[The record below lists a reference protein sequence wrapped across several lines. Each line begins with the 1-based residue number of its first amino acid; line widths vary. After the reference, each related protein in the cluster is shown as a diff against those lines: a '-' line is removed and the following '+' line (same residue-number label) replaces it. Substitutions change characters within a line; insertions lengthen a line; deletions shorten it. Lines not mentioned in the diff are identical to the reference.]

1 MAVSSDHI
9 TGFAVGLG
17 AAALGFYLY
26 KNNQSQVDQFL
37 RKYGIEIPS
46 GGSVDAE
53 NMSLEELVAEK
64 EKLEDLIA
72 EREYAATQEANETPA
87 GEKPKRG
94 PRTKKARTKKA
105 ASES

>member
-26 KNNQSQVDQFL
+26 KNNQSQVDQYL
-37 RKYGIEIPS
+37 RKYGIEVPS

-72 EREYAATQEANETPA
+72 EREYAATQEAKETPV
-87 GEKPKRG
+87 GEKAKRG
-94 PRTKKARTKKA
+94 QRAKKTRAKKGA
-105 ASES
+105 TGS